1 MPILESKKLPFII
14 AQLGSI
20 GLAMLIFIYSLLI
33 GRETLFLV
41 WNVDLGVFVDQFL
54 RFFTNLAEGWI
65 WIPYLLFVFGLY
77 KKDLVFILLNF
88 LTTTLLTQLP
98 KNYIWPNVNR
108 PIASGI
114 EVSKIHTVTGVEVHT
129 YNSFPSGHTA
139 TAFILFF
146 LTVYFFPNKK
156 VFWIGAAYAVVCGYS
171 RIYLGQHFPID
182 VAGGI
187 IAAVLSFQLSIWLRT
202 KINSTPF

>member
-1 MPILESKKLPFII
+1 MPIFESKKSPFIL

-20 GLAMLIFIYSLLI
+20 GLAMLIFIFSLLV
-33 GRETLFLV
+33 GRDTVFLA
-41 WNVDLGVFVDQFL
+41 WNADLGPLADQF
-54 RFFTNLAEGWI
+54 FSFITNLAEGWI
-65 WIPYLLFVFGLY
+65 WIPYLLIVFGWY
-77 KKDLVFILLNF
+77 KKDLVFILLSF
-88 LTTTLLTQLP
+88 LSSTLLTQLP

-114 EVSKIHTVTGVEVHT
+114 KVSKIHTVVGVEVHT

-156 VFWIGAAYAVVCGYS
+156 VFWMGAAYAILCGYS

-187 IAAVLSFQLSIWLRT
+187 IAAILSFQISIWIRG
-202 KINSTPF
+202 KINSTTF

>member
-1 MPILESKKLPFII
+1 MPIFESKKSPFIM

-20 GLAMLIFIYSLLI
+20 GLAMFIFILSLLV
-33 GRETLFLV
+33 GRDTVFLA
-41 WNVDLGVFVDQFL
+41 WNADLGLLADRFFS
-54 RFFTNLAEGWI
+54 FFTNLAEGWI
-65 WIPYLLFVFGLY
+65 WIPYLLIVFGLY
-77 KKDLVFILLNF
+77 KKDLVFILFNF
-88 LTTTLLTQLP
+88 LSSTLLTQLP
-98 KNYIWPNVNR
+98 KNYIWPYVNR

-114 EVSKIHTVTGVEVHT
+114 EVSKIHTVAGVEVHT

-146 LTVYFFPNKK
+146 LTIYFFPNKK
-156 VFWIGAAYAVVCGYS
+156 VFWMGAGYAILCGYS

-187 IAAVLSFQLSIWLRT
+187 IAAILSFQLSIWLRT
-202 KINSTPF
+202 KINATPF